1 MDVSDKI
8 LSPICQQHFD
18 SRNSPKHAFQPFIC
32 SRDKSQED
40 TNTSPPNPMNCP
52 AGYIPLKKACWKIN
66 SSAATQANAEAACQA
81 DRQGQFTSG
90 NFLSKFLEFR

>member
-1 MDVSDKI
+1 
-8 LSPICQQHFD
+8 
-18 SRNSPKHAFQPFIC
+18 
-32 SRDKSQED
+32 
-40 TNTSPPNPMNCP
+40 MNCP

>member
-1 MDVSDKI
+1 M
-8 LSPICQQHFD
+8 
-18 SRNSPKHAFQPFIC
+18 C

-40 TNTSPPNPMNCP
+40 TSTAPPNPMNCP

-81 DRQGQFTSG
+81 DRTGQFTSG
-90 NFLSKFLEFR
+90 KYFNEHTR